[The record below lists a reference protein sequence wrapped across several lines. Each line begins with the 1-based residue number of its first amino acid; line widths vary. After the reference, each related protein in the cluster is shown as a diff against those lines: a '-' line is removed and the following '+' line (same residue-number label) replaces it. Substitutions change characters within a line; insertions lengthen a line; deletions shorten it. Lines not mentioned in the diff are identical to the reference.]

1 MPHPE
6 RYLLFILISLIFSCG
21 IPVDD
26 PNAVTKDQMELEL
39 ESALLWSLQFRDKLT
54 VYEEALESE
63 SLILISNNLHMYKN
77 AESKLKI
84 VGTELDSYH
93 SIMDIQ
99 KKDLARIK
107 ETPSPGQMQ
116 TYRERKSELKKTHE
130 VILETELQFHNNLAE
145 GGFRLLTPEDRIR
158 EMKEVA
164 FDITTQLVELEKEIE
179 EKRETVAS
187 LIGLKERKLKLT
199 KLGNE
204 LNEIEELYAKVNV
217 HRNELEKIIR
227 LTSMRL
233 SRVDYYWVGDGF
245 SDQKFDLEFEETVRK
260 TKSQVVELSER
271 INITN

>member
-39 ESALLWSLQFRDKLT
+39 ESALLWSLKFQDKLT
-54 VYEEALESE
+54 VYEEALESK

-116 TYRERKSELKKTHE
+116 TYRERKSELKKTHD
-130 VILETELQFHNNLAE
+130 VILETELQFHNKLAE
-145 GGFRLLTPEDRIR
+145 GGFRLLTPEARIY

-164 FDITTQLVELEKEIE
+164 FEITTQLVELEKEIE

>member
-54 VYEEALESE
+54 VYEEAMESE

-145 GGFRLLTPEDRIR
+145 GGFRLLTPEARIY

-164 FDITTQLVELEKEIE
+164 FEITTQLVELEKEIE

-260 TKSQVVELSER
+260 AKSQVVELSER
-271 INITN
+271 INIKN

>member
-77 AESKLKI
+77 AESKLKT

-93 SIMDIQ
+93 SVMDIQ

-116 TYRERKSELKKTHE
+116 TYRERKSELKKTHD
-130 VILETELQFHNNLAE
+130 VILETELQFHNKLAE
-145 GGFRLLTPEDRIR
+145 GGFRLLTPEARIY

-164 FDITTQLVELEKEIE
+164 FEITTQLVELEKEIE

>member
-26 PNAVTKDQMELEL
+26 SNAVTKDQMELEL
-39 ESALLWSLQFRDKLT
+39 ESALLWSLKFQDKLT
-54 VYEEALESE
+54 VYEEALESK

-77 AESKLKI
+77 AESKLKT

-93 SIMDIQ
+93 STMDIQ
-99 KKDLARIK
+99 KKDLVRIK

-145 GGFRLLTPEDRIR
+145 GGFRLLTPEARIR

-164 FDITTQLVELEKEIE
+164 FEITTQLVELEKEIE

-187 LIGLKERKLKLT
+187 LIGVKERKLKLT

>member
-54 VYEEALESE
+54 VYEEAMESE

-77 AESKLKI
+77 AESKLKT

-116 TYRERKSELKKTHE
+116 TYRERKSELKKTHD
-130 VILETELQFHNNLAE
+130 VILETELQFHNKLAE
-145 GGFRLLTPEDRIR
+145 GGFRLLTPEARIY

-164 FDITTQLVELEKEIE
+164 FEITTQLVELEKEIV

-187 LIGLKERKLKLT
+187 LIGVKERKLKLT

>member
-1 MPHPE
+1 
-6 RYLLFILISLIFSCG
+6 
-21 IPVDD
+21 
-26 PNAVTKDQMELEL
+26 MELEL
-39 ESALLWSLQFRDKLT
+39 ESALLWSLKFQDKLT
-54 VYEEALESE
+54 VYEEALESK

-77 AESKLKI
+77 AESKLKT

-99 KKDLARIK
+99 KKDLVRIK

-164 FDITTQLVELEKEIE
+164 FDITTQLVELEKEIV

-187 LIGLKERKLKLT
+187 LIGVKERKLKLT

>member
-6 RYLLFILISLIFSCG
+6 KYLLFIIISLIFSCG
-21 IPVDD
+21 IPVND

-39 ESALLWSLQFRDKLT
+39 ESALIWSLQFRDKLT

-77 AESKLKI
+77 AESKLKT
-84 VGTELDSYH
+84 VGRELDSYH
-93 SIMDIQ
+93 SVMDIQ
-99 KKDLARIK
+99 KRDLARIK

-116 TYRERKSELKKTHE
+116 TYGERKSELKKTHD

-145 GGFRLLTPEDRIR
+145 GGFRLLTPEARIS

-164 FDITTQLVELEKEIE
+164 FHITTQLVELEKEIG

-260 TKSQVVELSER
+260 AKSQVVELSER
-271 INITN
+271 INIKN

>member
-77 AESKLKI
+77 AESKLKT

-145 GGFRLLTPEDRIR
+145 GGFRLLTPEARIY

-164 FDITTQLVELEKEIE
+164 FEITTQLVELEKEIV

-187 LIGLKERKLKLT
+187 LIGVKERKLKLT

>member
-39 ESALLWSLQFRDKLT
+39 ESALLWSLKFQDKLT
-54 VYEEALESE
+54 VYEEALESK

-77 AESKLKI
+77 AESKLKT

-93 SIMDIQ
+93 STMDIQ
-99 KKDLARIK
+99 KKDLVRIK

-145 GGFRLLTPEDRIR
+145 GGFRLLTPEARIY

-164 FDITTQLVELEKEIE
+164 FEITTQLVELEKEIE

-187 LIGLKERKLKLT
+187 LIGVKERKLKLT

>member
-39 ESALLWSLQFRDKLT
+39 ESALLWSLKFQDKLT
-54 VYEEALESE
+54 VYEEALESK

-77 AESKLKI
+77 AESKLKT

-99 KKDLARIK
+99 KKDLVRIK

-164 FDITTQLVELEKEIE
+164 FHITTQLVELEKEIV

-187 LIGLKERKLKLT
+187 LIGVKERKLKLT